1 MRSGTDPVLTPMITS
16 GVWSNAF
23 TRVAPLL
30 YNASGDSDLQAVRK
44 RTVLTIISFAK
55 GKKKAL
61 LLALKLAPIS
71 YFSLRYWCGRG
82 EQ

>member
-1 MRSGTDPVLTPMITS
+1 MRSGADVLTPLITS

-23 TRVAPLL
+23 TRIAPLL

-55 GKKKAL
+55 RKKKGSF
-61 LLALKLAPIS
+61 IS
-71 YFSLRYWCGRG
+71 AKAGTH
-82 EQ
+82 